1 MEEKILIKSQ
11 ISPKVKK
18 AFMILALSFIVLAI
32 IFVFVGLSVAKREWI
47 SSRVDNTWEYSSSKG
62 GYYKCSYHK
71 VIEFSKEEMI
81 THYHENHKVPY
92 GDSAFEYGLPYYI
105 INWSFLYLGLIFLLM
120 YWMVSKIQITVTD
133 KRVYGKTY
141 FGRSVDLPLDSISA
155 IGAGMFN
162 TIAVA
167 TSSGKIK
174 FSFVENAIVVHKR
187 IRELIVDRQE
197 KKKNDTVKVVETKS
211 SNADELRKYKQ
222 LLDDG
227 IISKEE
233 FEAKKKSLLGL

>member
-1 MEEKILIKSQ
+1 MEEKVLIKSQ
-11 ISPKVKK
+11 ISKKGKK
-18 AFMILALSFIVLAI
+18 AFIILALTFFVLAI
-32 IFVFVGLSVAKREWI
+32 IFVFIGFGVAKSKWPSYAADNSFEWI
-47 SSRVDNTWEYSSSKG
+47 SIGKSYYRCYS
-62 GYYKCSYHK
+62 HK
-71 VIEFSKEEMI
+71 IIELSEEKMR
-81 THYHENHKVPY
+81 THYLENHKVPY
-92 GDSAFEYGLPYYI
+92 GAGAFRFGLPYYI
-105 INWSFLYLGLIFLLM
+105 INWSFIFVGLIFLLM

-174 FSFVENAIVVHKR
+174 FSFVENSIVVHKR